1 MRLPLETV
9 EQLISV
15 MEQYH
20 LNELDVEWDDI
31 QVRLERAQASAA
43 PSPDYLSSDY
53 ARAVVPTE
61 PAGEPLESPMGGMFY
76 RGPSPSEPPYV
87 QEGDQI
93 QEGQIIGLIEA
104 MKVFN
109 EIPSPLTGTIVKI
122 VTQNGSLVQAGQ
134 VLMVVAR
141 ETAS

>member
-20 LNELDVEWDDI
+20 LNELDVEWDDL

-43 PSPDYLSSDY
+43 PSPDYLPSDY

-61 PAGEPLESPMGGMFY
+61 PAGDPLESPMGGMFY

-87 QEGDQI
+87 QEGDPI

-134 VLMVVAR
+134 VLMIVAR